1 MRKLFLLLTFLA
13 AVFSAQPALGQSAS
27 FVKSDV
33 VTSGNWMGV
42 YGSDGYAIEGGNSS
56 LPAYVTS
63 LTPSGNFTYTWETGG
78 SNTQDLQN
86 GSSRIAACWC
96 SNTNFQFT
104 LTMTGTHQVA
114 IYLLDWDGYNG
125 GRAEGVQITDTSGN
139 VLAMTQSYSSFR
151 QGVYS
156 VFSITGTAVIQII
169 NQNGSSNSV
178 ASGIFF
184 DTTTV
189 VTPPIT
195 GNHSVILDW
204 NASQGASSYNI
215 YRCAPTSGPSCPA
228 PALASTTLTM
238 YTDSTVQAGQ
248 TYQFTV
254 SAVNSGGES
263 GQTLVTAFTIP
274 SP

>member
-1 MRKLFLLLTFLA
+1 MRKLFLLLTFIA
-13 AVFSAQPALGQSAS
+13 VVFSAQPALGQSAT

-114 IYLLDWDGYNG
+114 VYLLDWDGYNG

-156 VFSITGTAVIQII
+156 VFSVTGTAVIQII

-178 ASGIFF
+178 ASGIFSASCSTFSGKSVGKPYFLIMAITSIRGSSAVPRTSMISPSGFACF
-184 DTTTV
+184 D
-189 VTPPIT
+189 
-195 GNHSVILDW
+195 GHSVIS
-204 NASQGASSYNI
+204 A
-215 YRCAPTSGPSCPA
+215 
-228 PALASTTLTM
+228 TTR
-238 YTDSTVQAGQ
+238 
-248 TYQFTV
+248 
-254 SAVNSGGES
+254 
-263 GQTLVTAFTIP
+263 
-274 SP
+274 